1 MRARPLFKALSWL
14 LLLNFLVKPVWI
26 FFIDREVQNQLG
38 HQAYGSFFALFS
50 LSWIL
55 VFIADAGLSNMLNKR
70 MASEGD
76 LPVLPFLKI
85 KILLSVL
92 YIFTLFLFGW
102 IFQLEQWTIL
112 LYIAAIHL
120 LNSFFIFLRS
130 IITAEQHFSTDAWLS
145 VVDKLILIILA
156 AGFLYLPL
164 HFGSIN
170 LIVFLQIQLLSS
182 FLAVAIAGIYLLQK
196 KLFRKSAQK
205 ISLGPLLRATLP
217 FTVLIL
223 LMSVHYRIDSFLL
236 ERIHPQG
243 ALQAGIYALGFR
255 LLDASNMIGYLVA
268 SFLVP
273 FIARHLKDRPLIEDT
288 IVQLRHL
295 MMVAGIC
302 IAAFA
307 WVFAPWIQQV
317 LYHGAVPFHSEVIR
331 YSLLSLPAF
340 FMIHI
345 YGSLMT
351 AASKMRPFIIIML
364 LAVLINISLNFILI
378 PLYGALG
385 SCYAAVCT
393 QYLAAAVCYIVAS
406 RTTRIAL
413 FLRSIFLY
421 MTGGIMMVV
430 LFYSAKAAIINVWLI
445 LALAVVILLAFLF
458 SRAGFIKKRFLSR

>member
-1 MRARPLFKALSWL
+1 
-14 LLLNFLVKPVWI
+14 
-26 FFIDREVQNQLG
+26 
-38 HQAYGSFFALFS
+38 
-50 LSWIL
+50 
-55 VFIADAGLSNMLNKR
+55 
-70 MASEGD
+70 
-76 LPVLPFLKI
+76 
-85 KILLSVL
+85 
-92 YIFTLFLFGW
+92 
-102 IFQLEQWTIL
+102 
-112 LYIAAIHL
+112 
-120 LNSFFIFLRS
+120 
-130 IITAEQHFSTDAWLS
+130 
-145 VVDKLILIILA
+145 
-156 AGFLYLPL
+156 
-164 HFGSIN
+164 
-170 LIVFLQIQLLSS
+170 
-182 FLAVAIAGIYLLQK
+182 
-196 KLFRKSAQK
+196 
-205 ISLGPLLRATLP
+205 
-217 FTVLIL
+217 
-223 LMSVHYRIDSFLL
+223 MSVHYRIDSFLL

-317 LYHGAVPFHSEVIR
+317 LYHSEVPFHSEVIR
-331 YSLLSLPAF
+331 FSLLSLPAF

-364 LAVLINISLNFILI
+364 LAVLINLSLNFILI
-378 PLYGALG
+378 PVYGALG

-393 QYLAAAVCYIVAS
+393 QYLAAAGCYIVAS

-413 FLRSIFLY
+413 YPMSILFY
-421 MTGGIMMVV
+421 MIGGILMAV

-445 LALAVVILLAFLF
+445 LALAVIILLAFLF
-458 SRAGFIKKRFLSR
+458 SRASFIKKRFFSR